1 MILKRFFGAKPRNP
15 DALRLYEAIV
25 AQARRPG
32 LYRDLGVPDNLDG
45 RFEAI
50 VLHLVLVLRRLKR
63 DFPEGRSEEHTSELQ
78 SLMRISYA
86 VVCLKQKHK
95 SNKHVCSTQH
105 MHAVLH

>member
-1 MILKRFFGAKPRNP
+1 MIWKRFFGAKPRNP

-50 VLHLVLVLRRLKR
+50 VLPLVLVLRRLKR
-63 DFPEGRSEEHTSELQ
+63 DFPDGLGLAGGLQAAFFADMDLSLQIGRASCWDRVWQ
-78 SLMRISYA
+78 Y
-86 VVCLKQKHK
+86 V
-95 SNKHVCSTQH
+95 
-105 MHAVLH
+105 